1 MKKTS
6 ILFLFLSI
14 IFANFESGLKM
25 FGGTAQY
32 YQDLEN
38 DEVEL
43 YIAPKFGVF
52 LSDNFL
58 IEGGLSY
65 RKWEYFD
72 YYLDKTRDDNE
83 TVVGLGMK
91 IFLNKL
97 YLGLEHVSGIT
108 AMVTTPIG
116 TSSSATSVNSL
127 VVDLAEAD
135 LEMLIWKIGIMS
147 PVAENIFVDMGL
159 HFQEFIDDDFD
170 HDGFANFSIGLS
182 YFWKD

>member
-72 YYLDKTRDDNE
+72 YDLNKTRDDNE
-83 TVVGLGMK
+83 MVVGLGIK

-97 YLGLEHVSGIT
+97 YLGLEHVSGVT
-108 AMVTTPIG
+108 YMLTTPVG
-116 TSSSATSVNSL
+116 TAAATPLGHSYVF
-127 VVDLAEAD
+127 DLAEAD
-135 LEMLIWKIGIMS
+135 AEMLIWKIGIMS